1 MDRAKK
7 EAMIRE
13 ARKPKAPKDIQVESK
28 NTRVR
33 VILLI
38 CSVVVAIVALAIGFS
53 EAFSTEP
60 GWHTVESGSQT
71 YHCGGEFAMNY
82 HFGASGEDPTDEEKA
97 VKQLYTQ
104 ATEDAYRIFYR
115 EGQLSQI
122 QPGKPVKV
130 DPALY
135 AALAQIQSYQNRSIY
150 LAPAY
155 VEYDRIFLAT
165 DPQEAAQYDPVQD
178 LEVAA
183 YIAEIARFANDP
195 AMVDVRLL
203 EDSTVELVVAKEYA
217 DFARDNAIDC
227 FLDLG
232 WMRNAFIAD
241 FIAKRLQD
249 AGHTHGYLAS
259 YDGYTRNLDTS
270 NLVYSLN
277 LFDRLDNSL
286 DIPAIMDYQGAM
298 SIVFW
303 RNYPLSSND
312 RWHYFDFGNGRIAS
326 VYLDPADGSEKS
338 ATDNLVSYSTED
350 GCAEIL
356 LQTAPL
362 YLTEFLDVRALN
374 DLAGDGIYSIWFEG
388 TKLQKNDP
396 DLQIRANPE
405 LPDSP
410 YELSE

>member
-33 VILLI
+33 VILLL
-38 CSVVVAIVALAIGFS
+38 CTVVIAIVALAIGFS

-60 GWHTVESGSQT
+60 GWHSVESASQT
-71 YHCGGEFAMNY
+71 YHCGAEFAFQY
-82 HFGASGEDPTDEEKA
+82 HFGASGKDPTDEEKA
-97 VKQLYTQ
+97 VKKLYTQ

-122 QPGKPVKV
+122 QPGKPVQV

-135 AALAQIQSYQNRSIY
+135 EALAQLQSYQNRSIY

-165 DPQEAAQYDPVQD
+165 NPQEAAQYDPEQD
-178 LEVAA
+178 PELAA
-183 YIAEIARFANDP
+183 YIAQIAGFANDP
-195 AMVDVRLL
+195 TMIDVRLL
-203 EDSTVELVVAKEYA
+203 EDSTVELVVGQAYA
-217 DFARDNAIDC
+217 DFAQDNEIDC

-241 FIAKRLQD
+241 FIAQRLQE

-277 LFDRLDNSL
+277 LFDRLDNTL

-326 VYLDPADGSEKS
+326 VYLSPADGTEQS
-338 ATDNLVSYSTED
+338 ATDNLVSYSTQG

-374 DLAGDGIYSIWFEG
+374 NLTREGIYSVWFEG

-396 DLQIRANPE
+396 DLVVRANPE
-405 LPDSP
+405 FPDSP